1 MKPKILKINLFV
13 IFFLFANFVKTDIK
27 HKGILYSE
35 FSGIKANQA
44 RKLSKDD
51 GGYMILYY
59 KSEAKYSEGFKNTY
73 RNNITYIINGDN
85 DTYISDYES
94 FNISSRTKIEIHFNN
109 PPTSLQILF

>member
-13 IFFLFANFVKTDIK
+13 IFFLLANFVKTDIK

-51 GGYMILYY
+51 GDYMILYY
-59 KSEAKYSEGFKNTY
+59 KSEAKYSEGLKIHIET
-73 RNNITYIINGDN
+73 ILH
-85 DTYISDYES
+85 ISLMV
-94 FNISSRTKIEIHFNN
+94 IMIH
-109 PPTSLQILF
+109 ILVIMNHLI